1 MKAVKIISGIVA
13 TILLVFLVWGILY
26 LSIEPVKNW
35 TDTNIFQIE
44 ETVDKEDDE
53 DGELPSVEV
62 PEPDG
67 GTVDTNPGDTEKTDS
82 DVEEIIPETV

>member
-53 DGELPSVEV
+53 NGELPSVEV

-67 GTVDTNPGDTEKTDS
+67 GTVDTNPGDTEETDS
-82 DVEEIIPETV
+82 DIEEIIPETV